1 VMPLLDAVAPLPAR
15 PRRILVA
22 GTSGAGKTTLA
33 RRVAALLDLPHIEI
47 DALFHGPRWT
57 PRDTFQSEV
66 HRFSAGSCWVT
77 EWQYSQVRA
86 ILAERADLLVWLDL
100 PRALVMRQVIRR
112 TVRRRL
118 NRQVL
123 WNGNCEPPLWTL
135 LTDREHIIR
144 WAWAT
149 HHKTATRV
157 AALLEDH
164 PDLVVVCLTSRSDVE
179 RWLAGLAVR

>member
-1 VMPLLDAVAPLPAR
+1 
-15 PRRILVA
+15 
-22 GTSGAGKTTLA
+22 
-33 RRVAALLDLPHIEI
+33 
-47 DALFHGPRWT
+47 
-57 PRDTFQSEV
+57 
-66 HRFSAGSCWVT
+66 
-77 EWQYSQVRA
+77 
-86 ILAERADLLVWLDL
+86 
-100 PRALVMRQVIRR
+100 MRQVIRR

-149 HHKTATRV
+149 HHKTAARV

-164 PDLVVVCLTSRSDVE
+164 PDLVVVCLTRRSDVE